1 VDAVFY
7 FVLARRSG
15 SVEAMAES
23 LMLETQ
29 PRTSQGTRAARKLR
43 KEGRIPAVIY
53 GHKEATLVVTLSSD
67 DLEKAIRLGTR
78 VVDLKAGGKLEKAL
92 IREVQWD
99 HLGKD
104 VLHVDFTRV
113 SADER
118 IRVNVP
124 IELRGIAIG
133 VSGGTGVLDQPIHS
147 LTIECLAISIPETI
161 SVAVN
166 DLQLGMALHVRDL
179 VLPQGVTAIND
190 PDAIV
195 VHVTAKQVEP
205 EPTAVAAPTEGGA
218 EPEII
223 GRKAE
228 EEEEA
233 E

>member
-1 VDAVFY
+1 LD
-7 FVLARRSG
+7 
-15 SVEAMAES
+15 
-23 LMLETQ
+23 TQ
-29 PRTSQGTRAARKLR
+29 PRTNQGTRAARKLR

-53 GHKEATLVVTLSSD
+53 GHKEATVAVTLAGE
-67 DLEKAIRLGTR
+67 DLERAIRQGTR
-78 VVDLKAGGKLEKAL
+78 VVDLKAGGKLEKTL

-99 HLGKD
+99 HLGKE

-124 IELRGIAIG
+124 VELRGIAPG
-133 VSGGTGVLDQPIHS
+133 VTGGTGVLDQPIHS
-147 LTIECLAISIPETI
+147 LAIECLAISIPESI
-161 SVAVN
+161 RVAVN
-166 DLQLGMALHVRDL
+166 ELQLGMAIHVRDL
-179 VLPQGVTAIND
+179 VLPPGVTAMSD

-205 EPTAVAAPTEGGA
+205 EAPAAPPVEATA

-223 GRKAE
+223 GRKVA

>member
-1 VDAVFY
+1 
-7 FVLARRSG
+7 
-15 SVEAMAES
+15 MAES
-23 LMLETQ
+23 VVLDTQ
-29 PRTSQGTRAARKLR
+29 PRTNQGTRAARKLR

-53 GHKEATLVVTLSSD
+53 GHKEATVAVTLAGE
-67 DLEKAIRLGTR
+67 DLERAIRQGTR
-78 VVDLKAGGKLEKAL
+78 VVDLKAGGKLEKTL

-99 HLGKD
+99 HLGKE

-124 IELRGIAIG
+124 VELRGIAPG
-133 VSGGTGVLDQPIHS
+133 VTGGTGVLDQPIHS
-147 LTIECLAISIPETI
+147 LAIECLAISIPESI
-161 SVAVN
+161 RVAVN
-166 DLQLGMALHVRDL
+166 ELQLGMAIHVRDL
-179 VLPQGVTAIND
+179 VLPPGVTAMSD

-205 EPTAVAAPTEGGA
+205 EAPAAPPVEATA

-223 GRKAE
+223 GRKVA

>member
-1 VDAVFY
+1 
-7 FVLARRSG
+7 
-15 SVEAMAES
+15 MTES
-23 LMLETQ
+23 QELETQ
-29 PRTSQGTRAARKLR
+29 PRTTQGSRAARKLR
-43 KEGRIPAVIY
+43 KQGRIPAVIY
-53 GHKEATLVVTLSSD
+53 GHKEATVAVTLSGE
-67 DLEKAIRLGTR
+67 DLEKAIRQGVR
-78 VVDLKAGGKLEKAL
+78 VVDLKTGAKLEKAL

-124 IELRGIAIG
+124 VELRGIAPG
-133 VSGGTGVLDQPIHS
+133 VTGGTGVLDQPLHS
-147 LTIECLAISIPETI
+147 LTIECLAISIPESI
-161 SVAVN
+161 RVAVN
-166 DLQLGMALHVRDL
+166 ELQLGMAIHVRDL
-179 VLPQGVTAIND
+179 VLPPGVTAMND

-195 VHVTAKQVEP
+195 VHVTAKLVEP
-205 EPTAVAAPTEGGA
+205 EPTAAAAPVEGAA

-223 GRKAE
+223 GRKVA